1 VVFVA
6 AVYASGAMLV
16 ILHPRVHKLAIASL
30 AVGLAFQFA
39 RMASRRSGVVTF
51 MRRSIPWLAA
61 FLTVAGFYSGALAP
75 VLQRP
80 RNPSQAST
88 GSGAPNVLL
97 IILDTV
103 RALSVGVTPLGR
115 ETTPFLN
122 GLQKRATTFQHAV
135 APAPWTT
142 PTHASLLT
150 GLWPHELAD
159 PWHPPYTL
167 PGTLPSLPR
176 VLADHGY
183 STAGFVANVQ
193 HAGREVGIGRW
204 FRHFDD
210 YRASLG
216 ELLISTRLG
225 QFVFNSPRV
234 RDATGY
240 YDILGRRTAPMIN
253 DAFLKWLDEEER
265 RPFFVMLNYFD
276 AHEPYLPG
284 EPFTEHFGPDER
296 DKSLIGFTR
305 ARQAKRWEKRESP
318 DEVPKEL
325 QAYEAA
331 IAYMDRAVGDL
342 FDALS
347 RRGLL
352 DQTIVIVTSD
362 HGEQF
367 GEHGQFDH
375 ANSLYRTALE
385 VPLFIADP
393 RSTKAV
399 VVADPVSL
407 RDLAA
412 VPSAL
417 PGASLRPLM
426 NGEDHVEVSLALSSL
441 SPFPR
446 PVSYV
451 PIARGEMSSLI
462 TSRWHYILNGDG
474 REELFD
480 VTMAADQEEDL
491 AASPEQV
498 SVLESMRALVQAL
511 RPHRNR

>member
-1 VVFVA
+1 MSRGSSSDRIFLAEGLLWATWLALIAAMLELCLLFLPPMVTGRVGFMNPHAGWMVPAFHVFAAIGAVTATCGLLNLRRRRCGRRFVVFVA
-6 AVYASGAMLV
+6 AAYASGAVLV

-61 FLTVAGFYSGALAP
+61 FLAVAGFYSGALAP

-176 VLADHGY
+176 VLADH
-183 STAGFVANVQ
+183 
-193 HAGREVGIGRW
+193 
-204 FRHFDD
+204 
-210 YRASLG
+210 
-216 ELLISTRLG
+216 
-225 QFVFNSPRV
+225 
-234 RDATGY
+234 
-240 YDILGRRTAPMIN
+240 
-253 DAFLKWLDEEER
+253 
-265 RPFFVMLNYFD
+265 
-276 AHEPYLPG
+276 
-284 EPFTEHFGPDER
+284 
-296 DKSLIGFTR
+296 
-305 ARQAKRWEKRESP
+305 
-318 DEVPKEL
+318 
-325 QAYEAA
+325 
-331 IAYMDRAVGDL
+331 
-342 FDALS
+342 
-347 RRGLL
+347 
-352 DQTIVIVTSD
+352 
-362 HGEQF
+362 
-367 GEHGQFDH
+367 

-407 RDLAA
+407 RDLAATMLDLAA